1 MSILE
6 IVKLRKNPV
15 VLDKQDK
22 FIFFPN
28 NKVCQR
34 SIVRVTLKD
43 RAIVKKDN
51 EDLWTGKINSFDEDY
66 MENIFKFSF
75 VRNPYDRA
83 LSAFTYLQK
92 NMIIDKK
99 YNFKLFCEE
108 ILLNKGI
115 QFDPHFDMQS
125 DGLFVGERLLVDFL
139 GRFENLHD
147 DWEFVSEKI
156 GDQSLQLA
164 HINKSPR
171 KKDYTSY
178 YDKNTCRIIGKIYHE
193 DIRNFGYFF
202 EQKKHVGLFHK
213 IKLFINELRKKS
225 IKRV

>member
-6 IVKLRKNPV
+6 IIKLRKNPV

-22 FIFFPN
+22 FVFFPN

-51 EDLWTGKINSFDEDY
+51 ENLWTEKINSFDENY
-66 MENIFKFSF
+66 IKNIFKFSF

-83 LSAFTYLQK
+83 VSAFSYLKK

-99 YNFKLFCEE
+99 YTFKSFCEDVLSE
-108 ILLNKGI
+108 QGTK
-115 QFDPHFDMQS
+115 FDPHFDIQS
-125 DGLFVGERLLVDFL
+125 DGLFAGEYLLVDFL
-139 GRFENLHD
+139 GRFENLHK
-147 DWEFVSEKI
+147 DWQFVAEQL
-156 GDQSLQLA
+156 GDPGLQLA

-171 KKDYTSY
+171 KKNYASY
-178 YDKNTCRIIGKIYHE
+178 YDSNTRRIIEKIYHE
-193 DIRNFGYFF
+193 DILNFSYFF
-202 EQKKHVGLFHK
+202 EQQDESGFFPK
-213 IKLFINELRKKS
+213 IK
-225 IKRV
+225 